1 MRRLNILL
9 LAQARHDPAARCEVG
24 RRYLLGIE
32 GFARHVPTGVE
43 YLTHPCL
50 QGSPQASTLISECL
64 SLDEI
69 ISHHQEPALQH
80 AARSGCAEAQFKL
93 AVWTCLRHDQPKVCA
108 RWLGAAAAQ
117 GHQPAVRARA
127 ALENATAGDGML
139 QLARSVCLD
148 GSIRIEAVAAQAA
161 KALAEEGDIYGLARC
176 LRIALTVAPGA
187 KPLFAHSVVEVVRLA
202 EQAASALPGIGA
214 AEVESCLDL
223 VASDGNPSAAFVMGR
238 ALCGIP
244 CGQVPAE
251 NLVTSSNLRK
261 GAALL
266 LRAADAG
273 CDDAWMHLYRV
284 HADHRCSV
292 ANPQMARFFLEKA
305 ATLGDVEAQR
315 RLGALILRSSSGLK
329 HSEQG
334 IHWLHEAARQG
345 DTLAM
350 RLLKSLVLALP
361 GEDEHADHAIES
373 IRPTAPWLAMRL
385 RLSRDFGLTKLEA
398 LCLDPCE
405 AKRPWGLVVGKN
417 PFIALSKLSAPRAV
431 PAVSPAALDSLQR
444 ASLYFEESKSS
455 GGTFEGDWRHR
466 SLQQRRVF
474 ARHHIDEELFFV
486 RANSR
491 TLDAMRQGAR
501 WALRAKHPLHLALAG

>member
-1 MRRLNILL
+1 MRRPNILL
-9 LAQARHDPAARCEVG
+9 LAQARHDPTARCEVG

-43 YLTHPCL
+43 YLTHPSL
-50 QGSPQASTLISECL
+50 QGSAQAATLISECM

-69 ISHHQEPALQH
+69 VAHRQETALQQ
-80 AARSGCAEAQFKL
+80 AAQSGCAEAQFKL
-93 AVWTCLRHDQPKVCA
+93 AVWTCLRHDKPTTCA
-108 RWLGAAAAQ
+108 HWLGAAAAQ
-117 GHQPAVRARA
+117 GHQGAVRACA
-127 ALENATAGDGML
+127 ALESATAGDAML
-139 QLARSVCLD
+139 DMARSVGLD
-148 GSIRIEAVAAQAA
+148 PGIRIEAVAAQAA
-161 KALAEEGDIYGLARC
+161 KALAEEGDIHGLARC

-187 KPLFAHSVVEVVRLA
+187 KPTFAQAVVQVVQLA
-202 EQAASALPGIGA
+202 EQAATALPGIGA

-223 VASDGNPSAAFVMGR
+223 VASDGNPEAAYIMGR
-238 ALCGIP
+238 ALCGIA
-244 CGQVPAE
+244 CGRVPAE
-251 NLVTSSNLRK
+251 DLVTSSNLRK

-329 HSEQG
+329 QSEQG

-345 DTLAM
+345 DGFAL
-350 RLLKSLVLALP
+350 RLLKSLVLPLP
-361 GEDEHADHAIES
+361 GDDEHADQAIES
-373 IRPTAPWLAMRL
+373 IRPTAPWLAIRL

-431 PAVSPAALDSLQR
+431 PAVSPAALDNLHR
-444 ASLYFEESKSS
+444 ATLFFEEAKRN
-455 GGTFEGDWRHR
+455 GNTFEGDWRHR

-474 ARHHIDEELFFV
+474 ARHHIDEDLFFARV
-486 RANSR
+486 NSQ
-491 TLDAMRQGAR
+491 TLDALRQGAK
-501 WALRAKHPLHLALAG
+501 WALRAKQPLQLALAG